1 MIKATVVYIGIGLD
15 GVHEELDRRRTC
27 SQEGSLCKTLPE
39 LDFEGYEL
47 ATKSYRNKDLIE
59 DGSCYIRYYQKV
71 EDIAVNGKIDKDGV
85 LKRTKYVR
93 VVNGVG
99 LVVAPTEKGYF
110 FTKPK
115 DLNGL
120 TLVSVET
127 QGLERTYHYEKE
139 DTVKREGVAP
149 LVLDGYSDEVL
160 AFGQLNVELTYIL
173 RKDLQAVYKRD
184 DASTSLEVKGP
195 EVEGVVDDANKF
207 KDRVKEKLG
216 SVGKE
221 QVIALGFVTSV
232 VLVKLA
238 RRVFKK

>member
-1 MIKATVVYIGIGLD
+1 MIKATVLYVGIGLD
-15 GVHEELDRRRTC
+15 GEHEELDRRRTC
-27 SQEGSLCKTLPE
+27 NTEGSTCKELPE

-71 EDIAVNGKIDKDGV
+71 EDIAMNGKIDKDGV

-120 TLVSVET
+120 TPVSVET
-127 QGLERTYHYEKE
+127 KGLERIYHYEKD
-139 DTVKREGVAP
+139 DTVEREGVLP
-149 LVLDGYSDEVL
+149 LELDGYSDEVL
-160 AFGQLNVELTYIL
+160 AFGQLNVDL
-173 RKDLQAVYKRD
+173 RHIVKEDLQAVYKKE
-184 DASTSLEVKGP
+184 DASESLEVRGP
-195 EVEGVVDDANKF
+195 EVEGTVDDANKF

-216 SVGKE
+216 NVGKE

>member
-27 SQEGSLCKTLPE
+27 NKEGSLCKELPE
-39 LDFEGYEL
+39 LEFEGYEL
-47 ATKSYRNKDLIE
+47 ATKSYKNNDLIE
-59 DGSCYIRYYQKV
+59 EGNCYIRYYQKV
-71 EDIAVNGKIDKDGV
+71 EDIAVNGKVDKDGV

-99 LVVAPTEKGYF
+99 LVVAPTEKGYL
-110 FTKPK
+110 FTRPK
-115 DLNGL
+115 ELNGL

-127 QGLERTYHYEKE
+127 KGLERIYHYEK
-139 DTVKREGVAP
+139 DDIVKREGMLP
-149 LVLDGYSDEVL
+149 LELDAYSDEVL
-160 AFGQLNVELTYIL
+160 AFGKLNIDLKHVVK
-173 RKDLQAVYKRD
+173 KDLQAVYKKED
-184 DASTSLEVKGP
+184 VSESLEVKAP
-195 EVEGVVDDANKF
+195 EVEGDVDDVIKL

-232 VLVKLA
+232 VLVNLA
-238 RRVFKK
+238 RRMFKK

>member
-1 MIKATVVYIGIGLD
+1 MIKATVVYIGIGLE

-27 SQEGSLCKTLPE
+27 NKEGSLCKELPE
-39 LDFEGYEL
+39 LEFEGYEL
-47 ATKSYRNKDLIE
+47 ATKSYKNKDLIE

-71 EDIAVNGKIDKDGV
+71 EDIAVNGKVDKDGV

-99 LVVAPTEKGYF
+99 LVVAPTEKGYL
-110 FTKPK
+110 FTRPK
-115 DLNGL
+115 ELNGL

-127 QGLERTYHYEKE
+127 KGLERTYHYEK
-139 DTVKREGVAP
+139 DDIVNREGMLP
-149 LVLDGYSDEVL
+149 LELDAYSDEVL
-160 AFGQLNVELTYIL
+160 AFGQLNIDLKHVVK
-173 RKDLQAVYKRD
+173 KDLQAVYKKED
-184 DASTSLEVKGP
+184 VSESLEVKAP
-195 EVEGVVDDANKF
+195 EVEGDVDDVIKL

-232 VLVKLA
+232 VLVNLA
-238 RRVFKK
+238 RRMFKK